1 MREFDSHYPLQ
12 FKKGKYMGT
21 KSVKAHSRKGHNRT
35 IKTKTGTK
43 TVRVKHSKTVHAKR
57 RTK

>member
-1 MREFDSHYPLQ
+1 
-12 FKKGKYMGT
+12 MGT

-43 TVRVKHSKTVHAKR
+43 TVRVRHSKTVHAKR